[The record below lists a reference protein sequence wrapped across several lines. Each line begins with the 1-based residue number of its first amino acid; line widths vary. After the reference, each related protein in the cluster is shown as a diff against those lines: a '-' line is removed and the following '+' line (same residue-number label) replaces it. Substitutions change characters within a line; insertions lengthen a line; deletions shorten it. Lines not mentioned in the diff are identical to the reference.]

1 MTDHTWDDAVALAGL
16 VRQGHASPTELV
28 EEAIARTEAAN
39 PIIGAVVH
47 ERYERARAE
56 AKAAEAVPAEQGG
69 PFRGVPMLVKDLG
82 AAMADEPYTVG
93 TRVLKNM
100 GYRTPTESFVARR
113 LREAGFVILGRT
125 KTPEMGSTITTEPIA
140 YGPARNPWNTGHSTG
155 GSSGGSA
162 AAVAAGCV
170 PVAHASDGGGSIRI
184 PASECGLV
192 GLKPSRGRVSKGP
205 LVGESWMGASTDG
218 AVTRSV
224 LDAAAMLD
232 VLAGYEMGD
241 PVVAP
246 PPARPFTDEVGADP
260 GRLRIG
266 VLDQPASGVE
276 GDADTAAAVAAA
288 AELLTSLGHEVEAA
302 WPDALAEAEFGDK
315 FLTIVTSYTH
325 KDVRWFES
333 LAGRPMGDDDL
344 EPMNLAMSHLGSNVS
359 AAEYLQ
365 AVDWLH
371 AWSRRVEQWWH
382 GDGAFDLLLSPVI
395 NGTPPPIGWL
405 SDPAQGIARLQHLLQ
420 YTSQFNITGQ
430 PAISL
435 PLHWSEAGL
444 PVGVQLV
451 AAYARE
457 DVLLRVAAQVEQAR
471 PWADRHPTLT
481 G

>member
-1 MTDHTWDDAVALAGL
+1 MSDHTWADATALAEL
-16 VRQGHASPTELV
+16 VRSGDASPSELV
-28 EEAIARTEAAN
+28 EAAIERTQAAD
-39 PIIGAVVH
+39 PFIGAVVH

-56 AKAAEAVPAEQGG
+56 AKAAEAVPADDGG

-82 AAMADEPYTVG
+82 AAMTDEPYTVG
-93 TRVLKNM
+93 TRMLKNL

-125 KTPEMGSTITTEPIA
+125 KTPELGSTITTEPVA
-140 YGPARNPWNTGHSTG
+140 YGPARNPWNTEHSTG

-192 GLKPSRGRVSKGP
+192 GLKPSRGRISKGP
-205 LVGESWMGASTDG
+205 LVGEAWMGASTDG
-218 AVTRSV
+218 AVTRTV
-224 LDAAAMLD
+224 RDAAAMVD
-232 VLAGYEMGD
+232 VLAGYEVGD

-246 PPARPFTDEVGADP
+246 PPARPFADEVGTAP

-266 VLDQPASGVE
+266 VLDHPASGVE
-276 GDADTAAAVAAA
+276 GDPETAVAVAAT
-288 AELLTSLGHEVEAA
+288 AELLASLGHDVEAS
-302 WPDALAEAEFGDK
+302 WPDALAEAEFGEK
-315 FLTIVTSYTH
+315 FLTIITAYTH
-325 KDVRWFES
+325 KEVRWFES

-344 EPMNLAMSHLGSNVS
+344 EPMNLAMSHMGSSVT
-359 AAEYLQ
+359 AARYLET
-365 AVDWLH
+365 VDWLH
-371 AWSRRVEQWWH
+371 AWTRRVQQWWH
-382 GDGAFDLLLSPVI
+382 GDAAFDLLLSPVI
-395 NGTPPPIGWL
+395 NGTPPPLGWL
-405 SDPAQGIARLQHLLQ
+405 NDPEQGVARMQHLLQ

-435 PLHWSEAGL
+435 PLHWSEGGL

-457 DVLLRVAAQVEQAR
+457 DVLLRVAGQVEQAS
-471 PWADRHPTLT
+471 PWADRHPVVER
-481 G
+481 